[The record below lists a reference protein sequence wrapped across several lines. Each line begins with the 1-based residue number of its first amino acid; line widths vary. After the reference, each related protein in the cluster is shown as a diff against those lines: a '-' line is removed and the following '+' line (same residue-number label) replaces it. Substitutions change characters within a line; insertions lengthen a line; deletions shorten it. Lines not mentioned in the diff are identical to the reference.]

1 MATYRQRGKKKLWD
15 YRVYGKDGKLIASGS
30 GFRTKKE
37 ASYEALKIEQ
47 KKYYSDVINSNATLF
62 EMWQIWYDLVVEP
75 SELDIL
81 TKQKYQARGKIIEKY
96 LSDIPANRIKHSKYQ
111 EFIKIYGKNVTL
123 NLMTCLNSDIR
134 KVIIFFKR
142 DGVLIEDFTEGV
154 KIFGKPYR
162 KSPEDKYLK
171 SIEDYQKLLAYLKR
185 IANYSDSII
194 PFFLFT
200 MLQTGFRF
208 GEAMAITWDDI
219 DFERNSIY
227 TYRRY
232 SSIKKD
238 FTKPKTRTSIR
249 RVPVSH
255 DLKELLL
262 ELKFQQERML
272 RGLHIKNTDQLIFYD
287 YRFGMISNNAVN
299 KFLASSLEKLE
310 IESKMSSTGA
320 RHTYGSYLLANG
332 VDIWAVAKLM
342 GHKDIKQLIE
352 TYGHL
357 LLEVEEKENDQLL
370 KILNNKG
377 SF

>member
-1 MATYRQRGKKKLWD
+1 MSIKN
-15 YRVYGKDGKLIASGS
+15 S
-30 GFRTKKE
+30 RTTFQEIESVRKE
-37 ASYEALKIEQ
+37 LMG
-47 KKYYSDVINSNATLF
+47 L
-62 EMWQIWYDLVVEP
+62 
-75 SELDIL
+75 SELDL
-81 TKQKYQARGKIIEKY
+81 KHLRMIIE
-96 LSDIPANRIKHSKYQ
+96 NRETTGIGL
-111 EFIKIYGKNVTL
+111 EFKAFL
-123 NLMTCLNSDIR
+123 Q
-134 KVIIFFKR
+134 
-142 DGVLIEDFTEGV
+142 
-154 KIFGKPYR
+154 KIFNYFGVIVVGLIPV
-162 KSPEDKYLK
+162 
-171 SIEDYQKLLAYLKR
+171 AYLKR

>member
-1 MATYRQRGKKKLWD
+1 
-15 YRVYGKDGKLIASGS
+15 
-30 GFRTKKE
+30 
-37 ASYEALKIEQ
+37 
-47 KKYYSDVINSNATLF
+47 
-62 EMWQIWYDLVVEP
+62 
-75 SELDIL
+75 
-81 TKQKYQARGKIIEKY
+81 
-96 LSDIPANRIKHSKYQ
+96 
-111 EFIKIYGKNVTL
+111 
-123 NLMTCLNSDIR
+123 
-134 KVIIFFKR
+134 
-142 DGVLIEDFTEGV
+142 
-154 KIFGKPYR
+154 
-162 KSPEDKYLK
+162 
-171 SIEDYQKLLAYLKR
+171 
-185 IANYSDSII
+185 
-194 PFFLFT
+194 
-200 MLQTGFRF
+200 
-208 GEAMAITWDDI
+208 
-219 DFERNSIY
+219 FERNSIY

>member
-111 EFIKIYGKNVTL
+111 EFIKFYGKNVTL

-154 KIFGKPYR
+154 KI
-162 KSPEDKYLK
+162 
-171 SIEDYQKLLAYLKR
+171 
-185 IANYSDSII
+185 
-194 PFFLFT
+194 
-200 MLQTGFRF
+200 
-208 GEAMAITWDDI
+208 
-219 DFERNSIY
+219 
-227 TYRRY
+227 
-232 SSIKKD
+232 
-238 FTKPKTRTSIR
+238 
-249 RVPVSH
+249 
-255 DLKELLL
+255 
-262 ELKFQQERML
+262 
-272 RGLHIKNTDQLIFYD
+272 
-287 YRFGMISNNAVN
+287 
-299 KFLASSLEKLE
+299 
-310 IESKMSSTGA
+310 
-320 RHTYGSYLLANG
+320 
-332 VDIWAVAKLM
+332 
-342 GHKDIKQLIE
+342 
-352 TYGHL
+352 
-357 LLEVEEKENDQLL
+357 
-370 KILNNKG
+370 
-377 SF
+377 